1 MYLRVKLSA
10 GIDPV
15 ALSMLNKRGIDP
27 FSGGKKFVAS
37 VAAVFHQSG
46 KCVKV

>member
-15 ALSMLNKRGIDP
+15 VLSMLNERGIDP
-27 FSGGKKFVAS
+27 FSGGKRFDTS